1 MHETESGVRVNIEG
15 LTRWADTR
23 KGASSSSVQSKNRGP
38 PPRFPIA
45 PEINQKIILWKGDIC
60 SLEGVDAVV
69 NSTNEAMTERNDI
82 SKRIFAAAG
91 KELQVAVSKLEGC
104 KTGEARITDGFNLP
118 TKYVIH
124 TVGPRYNEKYQIA
137 AENALHN
144 CYRNCLQL
152 LVEHGGQSIVFS
164 VVNSE
169 KRGYPPE
176 NGAHIAIRTVR
187 RFLERYG
194 QPISTV
200 VFCMDN
206 ERDYNLYERILWMY
220 CPRNKEEEREAVA
233 KLPED
238 TGNELGETVVEERM
252 IRISSAPAGD
262 ETVVDD
268 GHLFRSLTEMKEHPD
283 KTRQNQKKTSGEHRI
298 LYTLLTPMWIYGGRT
313 AFVRTK

>member
-1 MHETESGVRVNIEG
+1 
-15 LTRWADTR
+15 
-23 KGASSSSVQSKNRGP
+23 
-38 PPRFPIA
+38 
-45 PEINQKIILWKGDIC
+45 
-60 SLEGVDAVV
+60 
-69 NSTNEAMTERNDI
+69 MTERNDL
-82 SKRIFAAAG
+82 SKRVFAAAG
-91 KELQVAVSKLEGC
+91 KDLQVAVSKLEGC
-104 KTGEARITDGFNLP
+104 KTGEARITDGFNLHA
-118 TKYVIH
+118 KHVIH

-152 LVEHGGQSIVFS
+152 LVENDGHSIAFS

-187 RFLERYG
+187 RFLEKWG
-194 QPISTV
+194 GPISTV

-206 ERDYNLYERILWMY
+206 DRDFTLYENTLWMY
-220 CPRNKEEEREAVA
+220 FPRSKEEEAEAII

-252 IRISSAPAGD
+252 IRIAGTPGSE

-268 GHLFRSLTEMKEHPD
+268 GHLFRGLTEMREHPD
-283 KTRQNQKKTSGEHRI
+283 KARQNQAKKPAETSGFCV
-298 LYTLLTPMWIYGGRT
+298 L
-313 AFVRTK
+313 F

>member
-1 MHETESGVRVNIEG
+1 MNEGSESGAARTPLDA

-23 KGASSSSVQSKNRGP
+23 KGSSSSAPGKKGP
-38 PPRFPIA
+38 PASFPVSA
-45 PEINQKIILWKGDIC
+45 EVNQKIILWKGDIC
-60 SLEGVDAVV
+60 SIEGVDAVV

-104 KTGEARITDGFNLP
+104 KTGEARITEGFSLP
-118 TKYVIH
+118 SKFVIH

-152 LVEHGGQSIVFS
+152 LVESGGHSIAFS
-164 VVNSE
+164 VINSE

-187 RFLERYG
+187 RFLEKYG
-194 QPISTV
+194 SPITAV
-200 VFCMDN
+200 VFCMDT

-220 CPRNKEEEREAVA
+220 CPRDKEEERDALA

-252 IRISSAPAGD
+252 IRIGTAPGAED
-262 ETVVDD
+262 TVVDD

-283 KTRQNQKKTSGEHRI
+283 KARQNQKKPAESTGFC
-298 LYTLLTPMWIYGGRT
+298 TL
-313 AFVRTK
+313 F